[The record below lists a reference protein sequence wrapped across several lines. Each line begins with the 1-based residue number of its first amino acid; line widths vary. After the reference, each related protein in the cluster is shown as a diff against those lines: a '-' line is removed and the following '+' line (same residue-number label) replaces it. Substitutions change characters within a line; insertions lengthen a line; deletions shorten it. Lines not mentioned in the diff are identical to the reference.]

1 MERRTHVRKDQKTGA
16 QMFGII
22 SQVDILKDKQRKQLS
37 QGFLWAHKYGA
48 GDLVQNLGS
57 IL

>member
-1 MERRTHVRKDQKTGA
+1 MRKDQKTGA